1 MQGKISLRN
10 VDLPSRVIS
19 RRPWYAIE
27 SGLAGLH
34 ECHVIQPGASKVAV
48 SVRLRMLLFGRTVM
62 HVDETKSAKS
72 DVAALTGDSS
82 FTRSSDRIV

>member
-10 VDLPSRVIS
+10 VEVPSRVIS

-34 ECHVIQPGASKVAV
+34 ECPVVQSGASKVAV
-48 SVRLRMLLFGRTVM
+48 SVRLKMLLFGRTAYACWRNQVNR
-62 HVDETKSAKS
+62 VGCCGID
-72 DVAALTGDSS
+72 G
-82 FTRSSDRIV
+82 